1 MFELEDTTMDNF
13 AKITVVGVGG
23 GGIDAVNNMIEQGLE
38 NVGFI
43 AIDSDAETLLKSA
56 APKRV
61 QIGEKMPGGQGPNGQ
76 PETSEGLAEESRED
90 ILDSLRSADM
100 VFVVAGVGR
109 DTDSGGASVVAGC
122 AKELGALTVALV
134 TEPFCAKEKEVA
146 SKDAFVIDKLKEQAD
161 AVITVS
167 RQCLWEI
174 NGQDTSIEEAV
185 RAADNILY
193 QIVKGIGDIIGQS
206 GIDNLDFADVK
217 SILANSGT
225 AFIGFGEAVGEN
237 SSLAAVKTAI
247 ESPLLKG
254 LKGARAIL
262 MNIVGSSSSIGGMI
276 EVNEATTAI
285 QELAHQD
292 AEIIWGVTTDE
303 AMGEK
308 ASVIVIA
315 TKLAED
321 SDEVEV

>member
-13 AKITVVGVGG
+13 AKITVVGVGV

-43 AIDSDAETLLKSA
+43 AIDSYAETLLKSV
-56 APKRV
+56 APKLV

-76 PETSEGLAEESRED
+76 PETSDGLAEESRED
-90 ILDSLRSADM
+90 ILEALRGADM
-100 VFVVAGVGR
+100 VFVVAGLDEG
-109 DTDSGGASVVAGC
+109 TGSGAAAVVAGC
-122 AKELGALTVALV
+122 ARELGALTVALV
-134 TEPFCAKEKEVA
+134 TEPFHAKEKDAA
-146 SKDAFVIDKLKEQAD
+146 SKDAIVIDKLKEQAD

-185 RAADNILY
+185 RAADNIFY
-193 QIVKGIGDIIGQS
+193 QTVKSIGDIIGQS
-206 GIDNLDFADVK
+206 GIVDLDFADVK

-276 EVNEATTAI
+276 GINEATTAI

-292 AEIIWGVTTDE
+292 AEIIWGVTMDE
-303 AMGEK
+303 SMGEK

-315 TKLAED
+315 TKLAEY

>member
-1 MFELEDTTMDNF
+1 MFELEDTTMDKF

-23 GGIDAVNNMIEQGLE
+23 GGINAVNNMIEQGLE
-38 NVGFI
+38 NVGVI

-61 QIGEKMPGGQGPNGQ
+61 QIGAKKGTNEHH

-90 ILDSLRSADM
+90 ILEALRGADM
-100 VFVVAGVGR
+100 VFVVARLDGDIGR
-109 DTDSGGASVVAGC
+109 GGASVVAGC
-122 AKELGALTVALV
+122 ARELGALTVALV
-134 TEPFCAKEKEVA
+134 TEPFHAKEKDVA
-146 SKDAFVIDKLKEQAD
+146 SKAASAIDKLKEQVD
-161 AVITVS
+161 AVIPVP
-167 RQCLWEI
+167 RRCLLEL
-174 NGQDTSIEEAV
+174 NAQDTPIEEVVHAV
-185 RAADNILY
+185 DNIFY
-193 QIVKGIGDIIGQS
+193 QTVKGIGDIIGQS

-217 SILANSGT
+217 SILVNSGT
-225 AFIGFGEAVGEN
+225 AFIGFGEAASEN
-237 SSLAAVKTAI
+237 ASFAAVKAAI

-254 LKGARAIL
+254 IKGARAVL

-276 EVNEATTAI
+276 EVNKAMTAI
-285 QELAHQD
+285 QELAHQE

-315 TKLAED
+315 TKLA
-321 SDEVEV
+321 

>member
-13 AKITVVGVGG
+13 AKITVVGVGS

-43 AIDSDAETLLKSA
+43 AIDSDAETLLKSVV
-56 APKRV
+56 PKRV

-76 PETSEGLAEESRED
+76 PETSDGLAEESRED
-90 ILDSLRSADM
+90 ILEALRGADM
-100 VFVVAGVGR
+100 VFVVAGLDEG
-109 DTDSGGASVVAGC
+109 TGSGAAAVVAGC
-122 AKELGALTVALV
+122 ARELGALTVALV
-134 TEPFCAKEKEVA
+134 TEPFHAKEKDAA
-146 SKDAFVIDKLKEQAD
+146 SKDAIVIDKLKEQAD

-185 RAADNILY
+185 CAADNIFY
-193 QIVKGIGDIIGQS
+193 QIVKSIGDIIGQS
-206 GIDNLDFADVK
+206 GIVDLDFADVK

>member
-61 QIGEKMPGGQGPNGQ
+61 QIGAKKGTNDHHS
-76 PETSEGLAEESRED
+76 ETSVGLAEESRED
-90 ILDSLRSADM
+90 ILEALRGADM
-100 VFVVAGVGR
+100 VFVVAGLDGG
-109 DTDSGGASVVAGC
+109 TGSGAATVVAGC
-122 AKELGALTVALV
+122 ARELGALTVALV
-134 TEPFCAKEKEVA
+134 TEAFHIKEKDAVSKTA
-146 SKDAFVIDKLKEQAD
+146 SVIDKLKEQAD

-185 RAADNILY
+185 RAADNIFY

-206 GIDNLDFADVK
+206 GSVNLDFADVK

-225 AFIGFGEAVGEN
+225 AFIGFGEAAGEKA
-237 SSLAAVKTAI
+237 SLAAVKAAI

-254 LKGARAIL
+254 LKGARGIL
-262 MNIVGSSSSIGGMI
+262 MNIVGSSRSIGGMV

-315 TKLAED
+315 TKLEED

>member
-1 MFELEDTTMDNF
+1 
-13 AKITVVGVGG
+13 
-23 GGIDAVNNMIEQGLE
+23 
-38 NVGFI
+38 
-43 AIDSDAETLLKSA
+43 
-56 APKRV
+56 
-61 QIGEKMPGGQGPNGQ
+61 
-76 PETSEGLAEESRED
+76 
-90 ILDSLRSADM
+90 M
-100 VFVVAGVGR
+100 VFVVAGMGR

-134 TEPFCAKEKEVA
+134 TEPFCVKEKEVA

-161 AVITVS
+161 AVITIS

-185 RAADNILY
+185 RAADNIFY

-206 GIDNLDFADVK
+206 DSVNLDFADVK

-225 AFIGFGEAVGEN
+225 AFIGFGEAAGEKA
-237 SSLAAVKTAI
+237 SLAAVKAAI

-254 LKGARAIL
+254 IKGARAIL
-262 MNIVGSSSSIGGMI
+262 MNIVGSSSSIGGMV
-276 EVNEATTAI
+276 EVDEATTAI
-285 QELAHQD
+285 QELAHPD

>member
-23 GGIDAVNNMIEQGLE
+23 GCIDAVNNMIEQGLE

-61 QIGEKMPGGQGPNGQ
+61 QIGAKKGTNDHHS
-76 PETSEGLAEESRED
+76 ETSVGLAEESRED
-90 ILDSLRSADM
+90 ILEALRGADM
-100 VFVVAGVGR
+100 VFVVAGLDGG
-109 DTDSGGASVVAGC
+109 TGSGAATVVAGC
-122 AKELGALTVALV
+122 ARELGALTVALV
-134 TEPFCAKEKEVA
+134 TEPFHVKEKDAA
-146 SKDAFVIDKLKEQAD
+146 SKAASVIDKLKEQAD

-185 RAADNILY
+185 RAADNIFY

-206 GIDNLDFADVK
+206 GSVNLDVADVK

-225 AFIGFGEAVGEN
+225 AFIGFGEAAGEKA
-237 SSLAAVKTAI
+237 SLAAVKAAI

-262 MNIVGSSSSIGGMI
+262 MNIVGSSRSIGGMV

>member
-61 QIGEKMPGGQGPNGQ
+61 QIGAKKGTNDHH

-90 ILDSLRSADM
+90 ILEALRGADM
-100 VFVVAGVGR
+100 VFVVAGLYGG
-109 DTDSGGASVVAGC
+109 TGSGAATVVAGC
-122 AKELGALTVALV
+122 ARELGALTVALV
-134 TEPFCAKEKEVA
+134 TEAFHIKEKDAVSKAA
-146 SKDAFVIDKLKEQAD
+146 SVIDKLKEQAD

-185 RAADNILY
+185 RAADNIFY

-206 GIDNLDFADVK
+206 GSVNLDFADVK

-225 AFIGFGEAVGEN
+225 AFIGFGEAAGEKA
-237 SSLAAVKTAI
+237 SLAAVKAAI

-262 MNIVGSSSSIGGMI
+262 MNIVGSSRSIGGMV

>member
-23 GGIDAVNNMIEQGLE
+23 GCIDAVNNMIEQGLE

-61 QIGEKMPGGQGPNGQ
+61 QIGAKKGTNDHHS
-76 PETSEGLAEESRED
+76 ETSVGLAEESRED
-90 ILDSLRSADM
+90 ILEALRGADM
-100 VFVVAGVGR
+100 VFVVAGLYGG
-109 DTDSGGASVVAGC
+109 TGSGAATVVAGC
-122 AKELGALTVALV
+122 ARELGALTVALV
-134 TEPFCAKEKEVA
+134 TEPFHVKEKDAVSKAA
-146 SKDAFVIDKLKEQAD
+146 SVIDKLKEQAD

-206 GIDNLDFADVK
+206 GSVNLDFADVK

-225 AFIGFGEAVGEN
+225 AFIGFGEAAGEKA
-237 SSLAAVKTAI
+237 SLAAVKAAI

-262 MNIVGSSSSIGGMI
+262 MNIVGSSRSIGGMV

>member
-13 AKITVVGVGG
+13 AKITVVGVGS

-43 AIDSDAETLLKSA
+43 AIDSDAETLLKSVV
-56 APKRV
+56 PKRV

-76 PETSEGLAEESRED
+76 PETSDGLAEESRED
-90 ILDSLRSADM
+90 ILEALRGADM
-100 VFVVAGVGR
+100 VFVVAGLDEG
-109 DTDSGGASVVAGC
+109 TGSGAAAVVAGC
-122 AKELGALTVALV
+122 ARELGALTVALV
-134 TEPFCAKEKEVA
+134 TEPFHAKEKDAA
-146 SKDAFVIDKLKEQAD
+146 SKDAIVIDKLKEQAD

-185 RAADNILY
+185 CAADNIFY
-193 QIVKGIGDIIGQS
+193 QIVKSIGDIIGQS
-206 GIDNLDFADVK
+206 GIVDLDFADVK

-303 AMGEK
+303 SMGEK

>member
-23 GGIDAVNNMIEQGLE
+23 GGINAVNNMIEQGLE

-43 AIDSDAETLLKSA
+43 AIDSDAETLLKSVV
-56 APKRV
+56 PKRV

-76 PETSEGLAEESRED
+76 PETSDGLAEESRED
-90 ILDSLRSADM
+90 ILEALRGADM
-100 VFVVAGVGR
+100 VFVVAGLDEG
-109 DTDSGGASVVAGC
+109 TGSGAAAVVAGC
-122 AKELGALTVALV
+122 ARELGALTVALV
-134 TEPFCAKEKEVA
+134 TEPFHAKEKDAA
-146 SKDAFVIDKLKEQAD
+146 SKDAIVIDKLKEQAD

-185 RAADNILY
+185 RAADNIFY
-193 QIVKGIGDIIGQS
+193 QTVKGIGDIIGQS
-206 GIDNLDFADVK
+206 GIVDLDFADVK

-247 ESPLLKG
+247 ESQLLKG
-254 LKGARAIL
+254 LKEARAIL

-303 AMGEK
+303 SMGEK

>member
-23 GGIDAVNNMIEQGLE
+23 GGINAVNNMIEQGLE

-43 AIDSDAETLLKSA
+43 AIDSDAETLLKSVV
-56 APKRV
+56 PKRV

-76 PETSEGLAEESRED
+76 PETSDGLAEESRED
-90 ILDSLRSADM
+90 ILEALRGADM
-100 VFVVAGVGR
+100 VFVVAGLDEG
-109 DTDSGGASVVAGC
+109 TDSGAAAVVAGC
-122 AKELGALTVALV
+122 ARELGALTVALV
-134 TEPFCAKEKEVA
+134 TEPFHAKEKDAA
-146 SKDAFVIDKLKEQAD
+146 SKDAIVIDKLKEQAD

-185 RAADNILY
+185 RAADNIFY
-193 QIVKGIGDIIGQS
+193 QTVKSIGDIIGQS
-206 GIDNLDFADVK
+206 GIVDLDFADVK

-303 AMGEK
+303 SMGEK

>member
-61 QIGEKMPGGQGPNGQ
+61 QIGAKKGTNDHHS
-76 PETSEGLAEESRED
+76 ETSVGLAEESRED
-90 ILDSLRSADM
+90 ILEALRGADM
-100 VFVVAGVGR
+100 VFVVAGLDGG
-109 DTDSGGASVVAGC
+109 TGSGAATVVAGC
-122 AKELGALTVALV
+122 ARELGALTVALV
-134 TEPFCAKEKEVA
+134 TEAFHIKEKDAVSKTA
-146 SKDAFVIDKLKEQAD
+146 SVIDKLKEQAD

-185 RAADNILY
+185 RAADNIFY

-206 GIDNLDFADVK
+206 GSVNLDFADVK

-225 AFIGFGEAVGEN
+225 AFIGFGEAAGEKA
-237 SSLAAVKTAI
+237 SLAAVKAAI

-262 MNIVGSSSSIGGMI
+262 MNIVGSSRSIGGMV

>member
-61 QIGEKMPGGQGPNGQ
+61 QIGAKKGTNDHHS
-76 PETSEGLAEESRED
+76 ETSVGLAEESRED
-90 ILDSLRSADM
+90 ILEALRGADM
-100 VFVVAGVGR
+100 VFVVAGLDGG
-109 DTDSGGASVVAGC
+109 TGSGAATVVAGC
-122 AKELGALTVALV
+122 ARELGALTVALV
-134 TEPFCAKEKEVA
+134 TEAFHIKEKDAVSKAA
-146 SKDAFVIDKLKEQAD
+146 SVIDKLKEQAD

-185 RAADNILY
+185 RAADNIFY

-206 GIDNLDFADVK
+206 GSVNLDFADVK

-225 AFIGFGEAVGEN
+225 AFIGFGEAAGEKA
-237 SSLAAVKTAI
+237 SLAAVKAAI

-262 MNIVGSSSSIGGMI
+262 MNIVGSSRSIGGMV

-315 TKLAED
+315 AKLAED

>member
-23 GGIDAVNNMIEQGLE
+23 GCIDAVNNMIEQGLE

-43 AIDSDAETLLKSA
+43 AIDSDAETLLKSV

-100 VFVVAGVGR
+100 VFVVAGMGR

-146 SKDAFVIDKLKEQAD
+146 SKAAFVIDKLKEQAD

-193 QIVKGIGDIIGQS
+193 QIVKGIGDIIG
-206 GIDNLDFADVK
+206 
-217 SILANSGT
+217 
-225 AFIGFGEAVGEN
+225 
-237 SSLAAVKTAI
+237 
-247 ESPLLKG
+247 
-254 LKGARAIL
+254 
-262 MNIVGSSSSIGGMI
+262 
-276 EVNEATTAI
+276 
-285 QELAHQD
+285 
-292 AEIIWGVTTDE
+292 
-303 AMGEK
+303 
-308 ASVIVIA
+308 
-315 TKLAED
+315 
-321 SDEVEV
+321 

>member
-1 MFELEDTTMDNF
+1 M
-13 AKITVVGVGG
+13 
-23 GGIDAVNNMIEQGLE
+23 
-38 NVGFI
+38 
-43 AIDSDAETLLKSA
+43 
-56 APKRV
+56 RV
-61 QIGEKMPGGQGPNGQ
+61 QGNASPAAVTVESYWPMPGY
-76 PETSEGLAEESRED
+76 AEIRLHENIKD
-90 ILDSLRSADM
+90 ITPT
-100 VFVVAGVGR
+100 GVENPTPLFKY
-109 DTDSGGASVVAGC
+109 DEYVIHV
-122 AKELGALTVALV
+122 
-134 TEPFCAKEKEVA
+134 KEKDAA
-146 SKDAFVIDKLKEQAD
+146 SKAASVIDKLKEQAD

-185 RAADNILY
+185 RAADNIFY

-206 GIDNLDFADVK
+206 GSVNLDFADVK

-225 AFIGFGEAVGEN
+225 AFIGFGEAAGEKA
-237 SSLAAVKTAI
+237 SLAAVKAAI

-262 MNIVGSSSSIGGMI
+262 MNIVGSSRSIGGMV

>member
-23 GGIDAVNNMIEQGLE
+23 GGINAVNNMIEQGLE

-43 AIDSDAETLLKSA
+43 AIDSDAETLLKSVV
-56 APKRV
+56 PKRV

-76 PETSEGLAEESRED
+76 PETSDGLAEESRED
-90 ILDSLRSADM
+90 ILEALRGADM
-100 VFVVAGVGR
+100 VFVVAGLDEG
-109 DTDSGGASVVAGC
+109 TGSGAAAVVAGC
-122 AKELGALTVALV
+122 ARELGALTVALV
-134 TEPFCAKEKEVA
+134 TKPFHAKEKEVA
-146 SKDAFVIDKLKEQAD
+146 SKVASAIDKLKEQAD

-185 RAADNILY
+185 RAADNIFY
-193 QIVKGIGDIIGQS
+193 QTVKGISDIIGQS
-206 GIDNLDFADVK
+206 GIVDLDFADVK

-225 AFIGFGEAVGEN
+225 AFIGFGKAVGEN

-303 AMGEK
+303 SMGEK

>member
-1 MFELEDTTMDNF
+1 M
-13 AKITVVGVGG
+13 
-23 GGIDAVNNMIEQGLE
+23 
-38 NVGFI
+38 
-43 AIDSDAETLLKSA
+43 
-56 APKRV
+56 
-61 QIGEKMPGGQGPNGQ
+61 
-76 PETSEGLAEESRED
+76 GLAEESRED
-90 ILDSLRSADM
+90 ILEALRGADM
-100 VFVVAGVGR
+100 VFVVAGLDGG
-109 DTDSGGASVVAGC
+109 TGSGAATVVAGC
-122 AKELGALTVALV
+122 ARELGALTVALV
-134 TEPFCAKEKEVA
+134 TEAFHVKEKDAVSKAA
-146 SKDAFVIDKLKEQAD
+146 SVIDKLKEQAD

-185 RAADNILY
+185 RAADNIFY

-206 GIDNLDFADVK
+206 GSVNLDFADVK

-225 AFIGFGEAVGEN
+225 AFIGFGEAAGEKA
-237 SSLAAVKTAI
+237 SLAAVKAAI

-262 MNIVGSSSSIGGMI
+262 MNIVGSSRSIGGMV
-276 EVNEATTAI
+276 EVNEAATAI

-292 AEIIWGVTTDE
+292 AEIIWGITTDK

>member
-23 GGIDAVNNMIEQGLE
+23 GGINAVNNMIEQGLE

-43 AIDSDAETLLKSA
+43 AIDSDAETLLKSVV
-56 APKRV
+56 PKRV

-76 PETSEGLAEESRED
+76 PETSDGLAEESRED
-90 ILDSLRSADM
+90 ILEALRGADM
-100 VFVVAGVGR
+100 VFVVAGLDEG
-109 DTDSGGASVVAGC
+109 TGSGAAAVVAGC
-122 AKELGALTVALV
+122 ARELGALTVALV
-134 TEPFCAKEKEVA
+134 TKPFHAKEKEVSSKVA
-146 SKDAFVIDKLKEQAD
+146 SAIDKLKEQAD

-185 RAADNILY
+185 RAADNIFY
-193 QIVKGIGDIIGQS
+193 QTVKGISDIIGQS
-206 GIDNLDFADVK
+206 GIVDLDFADVK

-225 AFIGFGEAVGEN
+225 AFIGFGKAVGEN

-303 AMGEK
+303 SMGEK

>member
-23 GGIDAVNNMIEQGLE
+23 GCIDAVNNMIEQGLE

-43 AIDSDAETLLKSA
+43 AIDSEPETLLKSA

-61 QIGEKMPGGQGPNGQ
+61 QIGAKKGTNDHHS
-76 PETSEGLAEESRED
+76 ETSVGLAEESRED
-90 ILDSLRSADM
+90 ILEALRGADM
-100 VFVVAGVGR
+100 VFVVAGLDGG
-109 DTDSGGASVVAGC
+109 TGSGAATVVAGC
-122 AKELGALTVALV
+122 ARELGALTVALV
-134 TEPFCAKEKEVA
+134 TEAFHVKEKDAA
-146 SKDAFVIDKLKEQAD
+146 SKAVSVIDKLKEQAD

-185 RAADNILY
+185 RAADNIFY

-206 GIDNLDFADVK
+206 GSVNLDFADVK

-225 AFIGFGEAVGEN
+225 AFIGFGEAAGEKA
-237 SSLAAVKTAI
+237 SLAAVKAAI

-262 MNIVGSSSSIGGMI
+262 MNIVGSSRSIGGMV

>member
-61 QIGEKMPGGQGPNGQ
+61 QIGAKKGTNDHHS
-76 PETSEGLAEESRED
+76 ETSVGLAEESRED
-90 ILDSLRSADM
+90 ILEALRGADM
-100 VFVVAGVGR
+100 VFVVAGLDGG
-109 DTDSGGASVVAGC
+109 TGSGAATVVAGC
-122 AKELGALTVALV
+122 ARELGALTVALV
-134 TEPFCAKEKEVA
+134 TEPFHVKEKDAA
-146 SKDAFVIDKLKEQAD
+146 SKAVSVIDKLKEQAD

-185 RAADNILY
+185 RAADNIFY

-206 GIDNLDFADVK
+206 GSVNLDFADVK

-225 AFIGFGEAVGEN
+225 AFIGFGEAAGEKA
-237 SSLAAVKTAI
+237 SLAAVKAAI

-262 MNIVGSSSSIGGMI
+262 MNIVGSSRSIGGMV

-292 AEIIWGVTTDE
+292 VEIIWGVTTDE

>member
-23 GGIDAVNNMIEQGLE
+23 GGINAINNMIEQGLE

-43 AIDSDAETLLKSA
+43 AIDSDAETLLKSV

-76 PETSEGLAEESRED
+76 PETSDGLAEESRED
-90 ILDSLRSADM
+90 ILEALRGADM
-100 VFVVAGVGR
+100 VFVVAGLDGG
-109 DTDSGGASVVAGC
+109 TGSGAAAVVAGC
-122 AKELGALTVALV
+122 ARELGALTVALV
-134 TEPFCAKEKEVA
+134 TEPFHAKEKEVA
-146 SKDAFVIDKLKEQAD
+146 SKVASAIDKLKEQAD
-161 AVITVS
+161 AVIPVP
-167 RQCLWEI
+167 RRCLWEI

-185 RAADNILY
+185 RAADNIFY
-193 QIVKGIGDIIGQS
+193 QTVKGIGDIIGQS
-206 GIDNLDFADVK
+206 GIVDLDFADVK

-225 AFIGFGEAVGEN
+225 EFIGFGEAVGEN

-247 ESPLLKG
+247 ESPLLKR

-262 MNIVGSSSSIGGMI
+262 INIVGSSSYIGGMI

-292 AEIIWGVTTDE
+292 AEIIWGGTTDE
-303 AMGEK
+303 SMGEK

>member
-13 AKITVVGVGG
+13 AKITVVGVGD
-23 GGIDAVNNMIEQGLE
+23 GGIKPVNRMIERGLE
-38 NVGFI
+38 NVDFI
-43 AIDSDAETLLKSA
+43 AIDSDAETLLKSV

-76 PETSEGLAEESRED
+76 PETSDGLAEESRED
-90 ILDSLRSADM
+90 ILEALRGADM
-100 VFVVAGVGR
+100 VFVVAGL
-109 DTDSGGASVVAGC
+109 DGGTSNGAAAVVASC
-122 AKELGALTVALV
+122 ARELGALTVALV
-134 TEPFCAKEKEVA
+134 TESFHVKEKDAA
-146 SKDAFVIDKLKEQAD
+146 SKAASVIDKLKEQAD

-185 RAADNILY
+185 RAADNIFY

-206 GIDNLDFADVK
+206 DSVNLDFADVK

-225 AFIGFGEAVGEN
+225 AFIGFGEAAGEKA
-237 SSLAAVKTAI
+237 SLAAVKAAI

-262 MNIVGSSSSIGGMI
+262 MNIVGSSRSIGGMV

-285 QELAHQD
+285 QELAHPD
-292 AEIIWGVTTDE
+292 ADIIWGVTTDE

-308 ASVIVIA
+308 VSVIVIA

-321 SDEVEV
+321 SDEVGV

>member
-23 GGIDAVNNMIEQGLE
+23 GGINAVNNMIEQELK

-43 AIDSDAETLLKSA
+43 AIDSDAETLLKSVV
-56 APKRV
+56 PKRV

-76 PETSEGLAEESRED
+76 PETSDGLAEESRED
-90 ILDSLRSADM
+90 ILEALRGADM
-100 VFVVAGVGR
+100 VFVVAGLDEG
-109 DTDSGGASVVAGC
+109 TGSGAAAVVAGC
-122 AKELGALTVALV
+122 ARELGALTVALV
-134 TEPFCAKEKEVA
+134 TEPFHAKEKDAA
-146 SKDAFVIDKLKEQAD
+146 SKDAIVIDKLKEQAD

-185 RAADNILY
+185 RAADNIFY
-193 QIVKGIGDIIGQS
+193 QIVKSIGDIIGQS
-206 GIDNLDFADVK
+206 GIVDLDFADVK

-303 AMGEK
+303 SMGEK

>member
-61 QIGEKMPGGQGPNGQ
+61 QIGATTGANDHH
-76 PETSEGLAEESRED
+76 PETSEGLAEEPRED
-90 ILDSLRSADM
+90 ILEALRGADM
-100 VFVVAGVGR
+100 VFVVAGLDGG
-109 DTDSGGASVVAGC
+109 TGSGAATVVAGC
-122 AKELGALTVALV
+122 ARELGALTVALV
-134 TEPFCAKEKEVA
+134 TEPFHIKEKDAV
-146 SKDAFVIDKLKEQAD
+146 SKDASVIDKLKEQAD

-185 RAADNILY
+185 RAADNIFY

-206 GIDNLDFADVK
+206 GSVNLDFADVK

-225 AFIGFGEAVGEN
+225 AFIGFGEAAGEKA
-237 SSLAAVKTAI
+237 SLAAVKAAI

-262 MNIVGSSSSIGGMI
+262 MNIVGSSRSIGGMV

>member
-23 GGIDAVNNMIEQGLE
+23 GGINAVNNMIEQGLE

-43 AIDSDAETLLKSA
+43 AIDSDAETLLKSVV
-56 APKRV
+56 PKRV

-76 PETSEGLAEESRED
+76 SETSDGLAEESRED
-90 ILDSLRSADM
+90 ILEALRGADM
-100 VFVVAGVGR
+100 VFVVAGLDEG
-109 DTDSGGASVVAGC
+109 TGSGAAAVVAGC
-122 AKELGALTVALV
+122 ARELGALTVALV
-134 TEPFCAKEKEVA
+134 TEPFHAKEKDAA
-146 SKDAFVIDKLKEQAD
+146 SKDAIVIDKLKEQAD

-185 RAADNILY
+185 RAADNIFY
-193 QIVKGIGDIIGQS
+193 QTVKSIGDIIGQS
-206 GIDNLDFADVK
+206 GIVDLDFTDVK

-225 AFIGFGEAVGEN
+225 AFIGFGEAVDEN
-237 SSLAAVKTAI
+237 SSLAAVQTAI

-292 AEIIWGVTTDE
+292 AGIIWGVTTDE
-303 AMGEK
+303 SMGEK